1 MPAQKYSSV
10 EEARRISELVLS
22 TVQLPTC
29 VQKIQKQVKFTAARD
44 SPYFPIPFKETELA
58 AALKSI
64 EGSLAKVIKDLRD
77 GGEQDRSVTV
87 DLEKTTAF
95 LFQAYLAKVGG
106 FGKLDGQVKRF
117 LKGELTSLTCEA
129 PAPL

>member
-1 MPAQKYSSV
+1 MSAQKYSSV
-10 EEARRISELVLS
+10 EEARRISELILS

-29 VQKIQKQVKFTAARD
+29 VQKIQKQVKFIAARD

-64 EGSLAKVIKDLRD
+64 EGSLAKAIKDLRD
-77 GGEQDRSVTV
+77 GGEHDRSVTV

-117 LKGELTSLTCEA
+117 LKGEFISTMRG
-129 PAPL
+129 PAGAL